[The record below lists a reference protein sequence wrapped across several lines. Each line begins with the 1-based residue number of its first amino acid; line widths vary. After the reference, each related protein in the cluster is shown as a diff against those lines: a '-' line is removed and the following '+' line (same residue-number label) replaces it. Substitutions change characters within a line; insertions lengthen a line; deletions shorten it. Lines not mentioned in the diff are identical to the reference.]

1 MRGDEKR
8 PYYKPMA
15 LPPREPTS
23 VLQIVCAILG
33 GLGMGIL
40 YIAAL
45 AAFR

>member
-1 MRGDEKR
+1 MRSDENR
-8 PYYKPMA
+8 PYYKP

-23 VLQIVCAILG
+23 ALQIVCAILG

>member
-1 MRGDEKR
+1 MRGDDKR
-8 PYYKPMA
+8 PYYK
-15 LPPREPTS
+15 LPDPREPTS
-23 VLQIVCAILG
+23 PLQIVLAVLG